1 MIGPYQYLLQIKLQ
15 LTWLQVHPR
24 LENSLFQNLH
34 CHHQSFGRPLAC
46 IALPQDLKKGA
57 YLAKPKVSIIIR
69 VKCMY
74 LF

>member
-1 MIGPYQYLLQIKLQ
+1 
-15 LTWLQVHPR
+15 VHRRR
-24 LENSLFQNLH
+24 LENSLFQNLLGH
-34 CHHQSFGRPLAC
+34 RQSFGRPLAC